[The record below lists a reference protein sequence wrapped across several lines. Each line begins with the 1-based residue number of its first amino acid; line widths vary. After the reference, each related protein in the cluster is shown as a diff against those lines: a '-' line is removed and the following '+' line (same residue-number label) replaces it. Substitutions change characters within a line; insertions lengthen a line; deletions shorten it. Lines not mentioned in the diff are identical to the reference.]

1 MPGIIFNPSRKLN
14 PFPDSGAEIVAGAL
28 KDAGRARLVGEK
40 TFGTGT
46 VLQTFSLSDGSALML
61 AFEQWLTPAGHVIWH
76 QGISPDIVVPLPP
89 EVIPLI
95 PAAEKDLT
103 LEGLKQSGAT
113 QFLRALG
120 LLAEQNQRRR

>member
-46 VLQTFSLSDGSALML
+46 ILQTFSLSDGSALML

-89 EVIPLI
+89 
-95 PAAEKDLT
+95 
-103 LEGLKQSGAT
+103 
-113 QFLRALG
+113 
-120 LLAEQNQRRR
+120 

>member
-46 VLQTFSLSDGSALML
+46 VLQTFSLSDGSALGTRAMIAIPSRKKISASRFNISGMTYL
-61 AFEQWLTPAGHVIWH
+61 RPLDWL
-76 QGISPDIVVPLPP
+76 
-89 EVIPLI
+89 
-95 PAAEKDLT
+95 
-103 LEGLKQSGAT
+103 
-113 QFLRALG
+113 
-120 LLAEQNQRRR
+120 